1 MGVRQVRTA
10 PEFGH
15 IYDHF
20 GVVYDYDN
28 DVRAFHFC
36 RQQANTYSD
45 NSDHVWGSDGVGHI
59 VRAFTGPFVIRGKTN
74 WRHREEKMR
83 DMYQIEHDELFGSIR
98 DGKPINDG
106 ARMASST
113 LLAIMGR
120 MSAYTGQE
128 ITWEM
133 AMNSTEQLV
142 PEKFDWDMKLPVA
155 PVAMPGMTKFV

>member
-1 MGVRQVRTA
+1 MIKDLKGNVKWRYT
-10 PEFGH
+10 G
-15 IYDHF
+15 
-20 GVVYDYDN
+20 
-28 DVRAFHFC
+28 
-36 RQQANTYSD
+36 
-45 NSDHVWGSDGVGHI
+45 NSG
-59 VRAFTGPFVIRGKTN
+59 
-74 WRHREEKMR
+74 

-128 ITWEM
+128 ITWDM
-133 AMNSTEQLV
+133 AMNSQEQLV
-142 PEKFDWDMKLPVA
+142 PQKLDWDMKLPVA